1 VYLDNNSTTRVDPRV
16 FEAMAPY
23 LLEEYGNPASTTHE
37 MGRRA
42 KEAVEVARQKIASLI
57 HATPEEIVFTSGAT
71 ESNNLAIRGVCTH
84 RSAKTRRIVTSLL
97 EHRAVLDPIR
107 RLEKESFEV
116 SRLKGF
122 DRKGAV
128 DAEELSGA
136 IAPSCDLLSLMLA
149 NNEIGTIGDFNLIA
163 ELKSRSKF
171 VFHCDA
177 AQALGKIAIDVRQ
190 SPVDLMSFSGHKLHG
205 PKGVGALY
213 VRRGT
218 RLKPVIDGGG
228 HEGGKR
234 SGTLN
239 VGGIVGFG
247 TAAGIVAAELSE
259 IRTHLQRL
267 TTECWRKL
275 TRKIEGVYL
284 NGPPIDERL
293 PGNLN
298 ITIDGVDAETLT
310 LKIPRI
316 CISTGSACTSAD
328 PEPSHVLQAI
338 GLSEMAARASIR
350 IGLSRFTTD
359 EEVDFAVQAIAD
371 AVFELRQLNREL

>member
-1 VYLDNNSTTRVDPRV
+1 MT
-16 FEAMAPY
+16 PY
-23 LLEEYGNPASTTHE
+23 LLEEYGNSASTTHE

-42 KEAVEVARQKIASLI
+42 KEAVELARQKIALLI
-57 HATPEEIVFTSGAT
+57 NATPEEIVFTSGAT

-84 RSAKTRRIVTSLL
+84 RSAKTQRIVTSLL

-116 SRLKGF
+116 SRLEGF
-122 DRKGAV
+122 DRKGVV
-128 DAEELSGA
+128 DAEELSGV
-136 IAPSCDLLSLMLA
+136 IASPCDLLSLMLA
-149 NNEIGTIGDFNLIA
+149 NNEIGTISDFNLIGD
-163 ELKSRSKF
+163 LKSRSKF

-177 AQALGKIAIDVRQ
+177 AQALGKIAIDVRK
-190 SPVDLMSFSGHKLHG
+190 SPVDLMSFSAHKLHG

-239 VGGIVGFG
+239 VAGIVGFG
-247 TAAGIVAAELSE
+247 MAAGIVASELSE
-259 IRTHLQRL
+259 VRTHLKRL

-275 TRKIEGVYL
+275 TNKIEGVYL

-338 GLSEMAARASIR
+338 GLNEMAARASIR

-371 AVFELRQLNREL
+371 AVAKLRQLNREL